1 MKRYVDMSS
10 YYICI
15 MRIVFFFLFIF
26 SNLGL
31 RAQIVNVE
39 AIRSRTGI
47 ESGTHGIVDGSF
59 YFGGA
64 RNLLMRLSASTNIR
78 KTIGDESYYG
88 IFSGNFSTRVGGES
102 LLFEQNG
109 FIHGR
114 YNKKFSDKFTGEAF
128 FQWQSNKPMR
138 IAQRYNFGLGPR
150 YMAIKTKTLS
160 FFISPLIM
168 YEVDIESSGKIESL
182 MRMSTYIS
190 LDALFAKKY
199 RWNSIAYYQP
209 GFGKWDDIRVVLNS
223 RFSSPLSPKLNLV
236 VSSNINYDAYPGGS
250 DLPNFTYGF
259 TSGLGWRF

>member
-1 MKRYVDMSS
+1 
-10 YYICI
+10 
-15 MRIVFFFLFIF
+15 
-26 SNLGL
+26 
-31 RAQIVNVE
+31 
-39 AIRSRTGI
+39 
-47 ESGTHGIVDGSF
+47 
-59 YFGGA
+59 
-64 RNLLMRLSASTNIR
+64 
-78 KTIGDESYYG
+78 
-88 IFSGNFSTRVGGES
+88 
-102 LLFEQNG
+102 
-109 FIHGR
+109 
-114 YNKKFSDKFTGEAF
+114 
-128 FQWQSNKPMR
+128 
-138 IAQRYNFGLGPR
+138 
-150 YMAIKTKTLS
+150 MAIKTKTLS

-209 GFGKWDDIRVVLNS
+209 AFGKWDDIRVVLNS